1 VRARSSAPESTARPF
16 DAPWFLRSRT
26 RLFATVLLVVGL
38 PFAAFSVDVAL
49 NARRVLESQAAEQN
63 TAAARLGAQA
73 VDALFEGLVRYVESY
88 TRRPELAS
96 ALQADDEDGVRSH
109 LRDLVQGNSHLDRAF
124 ITDPGGVEKYDWPAD
139 PSVIGKSFAFRDW
152 YHGVTREGRA
162 YVSEVYLRAAAPRR
176 DVVAIAVPVRGS
188 GGRTM
193 GYLVAQYTIAA
204 LTQRLA
210 AIRPVEGGMLTLID
224 QHAHLVVD
232 RADPQRD
239 PDDLGG
245 RPLVRRMLAS
255 GEVTTVDEGLRGG
268 GSSLTS
274 SVRAAGGWVV
284 VSQEPVAAVY
294 APAKA
299 LQRSILM
306 LALVWMA
313 GIVGLGFVWLNVVR
327 RHHVALVELQ
337 RQKDSLTGMIV
348 HDLRNP
354 LAATLGSLD
363 LVRGQSER
371 LDAGLREDVERATH
385 SARRVRDLLDT
396 LLDVMRMEEGA
407 LDLHVT
413 RQDLAGL
420 VHAKVDECL
429 PLAQAASLALVE
441 SLPDGPLEANL
452 DAGLTG
458 RMLENLLMNAI
469 HHTPPGGRVEVR
481 LERSPDG
488 RRVHLSV
495 SDTGEGIP
503 REALPFLFKKFF
515 RVEGQEMGRPHDV
528 GLGLVFCKRT
538 VEMHR
543 GTIEVESEAGRG
555 TIFKVV
561 LPTG

>member
-1 VRARSSAPESTARPF
+1 
-16 DAPWFLRSRT
+16 
-26 RLFATVLLVVGL
+26 
-38 PFAAFSVDVAL
+38 
-49 NARRVLESQAAEQN
+49 
-63 TAAARLGAQA
+63 
-73 VDALFEGLVRYVESY
+73 
-88 TRRPELAS
+88 
-96 ALQADDEDGVRSH
+96 VRSH
-109 LRDLVQGNSHLDRAF
+109 LRDLVQGNAHLDRAF
-124 ITDPGGVEKYDWPAD
+124 VTDPGGVERYDWPAD

-152 YHGVTREGRA
+152 YHGVTREGRS

-176 DVVAIAVPVRGS
+176 DVVAIAVPVRGT
-188 GGRTM
+188 GGRPL

-204 LTQRLA
+204 LMQRLA
-210 AIRPVEGGMLTLID
+210 AIRPAEGGAITLID
-224 QHAHLVVD
+224 HHGHLVVD
-232 RADPQRD
+232 RADPQED
-239 PDDLGG
+239 PDDLGE

-255 GEVTTVDEGLRGG
+255 GEVTAVDEDLRSGEP
-268 GSSLTS
+268 SLSS
-274 SVRAAGGWVV
+274 SVRAASGWVV

-299 LQRSILM
+299 LERAIFL

-337 RQKDSLTGMIV
+337 RQKDSLSGMIV

-363 LVRGQSER
+363 LVRAQSQSLEP
-371 LDAGLREDVERATH
+371 ALREDVDRAVH
-385 SARRVRDLLDT
+385 SARRIRDLLDT

-413 RQDLAGL
+413 RQDVAGL
-420 VHAKVDECL
+420 VRAKVDEYR
-429 PLAQAASLALVE
+429 PLAQAASLELVD
-441 SLPDGPLEANL
+441 SIPATPLEASL
-452 DAGLTG
+452 DASLFG
-458 RMLENLLMNAI
+458 RVLENLLMNAI

-481 LERSPDG
+481 LEPGAGGS
-488 RRVHLSV
+488 RVLLSV

-515 RVEGQEMGRPHDV
+515 RVEGQGMGRPHDV

-555 TIFKVV
+555 TVFKVV
-561 LPTG
+561 LPTGSS